1 MNQNQS
7 KTTLYTND
15 EIALIVPI
23 LTKGGSIL
31 YPTDTIWGIGCDACN
46 VKSVDNIFKL
56 KQTQKDKGLVL
67 LVSDN
72 EMLHQYVNRVHPK
85 IQNLLDYHTR
95 PVTVVYE
102 NAKNLPEEVISNDGS
117 IAIRIVQD
125 IFCQE
130 MIRALGRPIVST
142 TANIST
148 HPVPKNFKDIDTTII
163 NGVDYVV
170 KHRQDEV
177 TNNLPSVMVK
187 LSAKNELDFI
197 RR

>member
-7 KTTLYTND
+7 KTTMYTND

-46 VKSVDNIFKL
+46 VTAVDNIFKL
-56 KQTQKDKGLVL
+56 KQRSKEKGFVL
-67 LVSDN
+67 LVADN
-72 EMLHQYVNRVHPK
+72 EMLHQYVERVHPK

-95 PVTVVYE
+95 PVTVVYDK
-102 NAKNLPEEVISNDGS
+102 AKNLPADVVSSDGS

-125 IFCQE
+125 DFCKE
-130 MIRALGRPIVST
+130 MIKAFGGPIVST
-142 TANIST
+142 SANIST
-148 HPVPKNFKDIDTTII
+148 HPSPKNFKEVSEPII

-170 KHRQDEV
+170 QHRQEDVSEH
-177 TNNLPSVMVK
+177 LPSVIVK
-187 LSAKNELDFI
+187 LSNKKELHFI
-197 RR
+197 RK

>member
-125 IFCQE
+125 ITYQKKLYQ
-130 MIRALGRPIVST
+130 MT
-142 TANIST
+142 
-148 HPVPKNFKDIDTTII
+148 
-163 NGVDYVV
+163 VV
-170 KHRQDEV
+170 
-177 TNNLPSVMVK
+177 
-187 LSAKNELDFI
+187 
-197 RR
+197 